1 MEISRSNFAILLR
14 LVSECVEKKT
24 AYICKQYKIKI
35 INKKRDC
42 VYFSLYKSSNK
53 LFDFNINYKTE
64 LFNISNYAHAESYE
78 LQEIL
83 IVCYDLEEGEEA
95 IWSM

>member
-35 INKKRDC
+35 INEKRDC
-42 VYFSLYKSSNK
+42 VYFSLYKSSK
-53 LFDFNINYKTE
+53 KICDFTIDYKNE
-64 LFNISNYAHAESYE
+64 MFSISDYTYAESFE
-78 LQEIL
+78 MQEIL
-83 IVCYDLEEGEEA
+83 IFCYDLDEGEEA
-95 IWSM
+95 I

>member
-1 MEISRSNFAILLR
+1 MELSRSDFAILLR

-24 AYICKQYKIKI
+24 AYICKQYKMKI

-42 VYFSLYKSSNK
+42 VYYSLYKNSIK
-53 LFDFNINYKTE
+53 LFDFSINYKKE
-64 LFNISNYAHAESYE
+64 LFSISNYAHAESYE

-83 IVCYDLEEGEEA
+83 IFCYDLEEGEEA
-95 IWSM
+95 I